1 MIHCRETPASPLHPW
16 IYQTERRPPC
26 VEAWLCVYSPLLI
39 ITAVF
44 LMMDSLHCTKLFVL
58 SRYAQLFCHRPVH
71 CALILPTMRHF
82 LLLISFTDTPPG
94 DRYCRSVSVHGLYIS
109 FLANFFTFHLH
120 KVSNQDLFIDI
131 YHNHN
136 WNYYD
141 TIKTIY
147 MLNIIGLRF
156 KGRTNAIK

>member
-1 MIHCRETPASPLHPW
+1 MCLLSSSHHHSSVPHDG
-16 IYQTERRPPC
+16 
-26 VEAWLCVYSPLLI
+26 LCTVLNCLCSADMLSC
-39 ITAVF
+39 
-44 LMMDSLHCTKLFVL
+44 SLTHQCTVL
-58 SRYAQLFCHRPVH
+58 SYW
-71 CALILPTMRHF
+71 PTLRHF
-82 LLLISFTDTPPG
+82 LLLISCTDTHPG

-141 TIKTIY
+141 IKTIY
-147 MLNIIGLRF
+147 MFNIIGLRF